1 MTSAATSHVRW
12 FLVFWLFI
20 LSAVSYLDRVNI
32 SIAGGSIAE
41 AYHLSDVQLGKVFSA
56 MLVGYALFQT
66 VGGRLADRY
75 GPRHVLTGGVVW
87 WGIFTALTA
96 LVPAKIA
103 GALFVF
109 VVVRFLL
116 GAGEAVIY
124 PSANQFIARWIPMT
138 ERGIANGW
146 IFAGVGAGAG
156 LTPVIITYIMV
167 HYGWRSSFWV
177 CSIIGFAAGTVWFRY
192 ARDTPAEHAGV
203 SASELALMRSGLTQ
217 SQLNHDPKALVSW
230 GRVMRSKE
238 VWAVTLSYFCYGY
251 VAWIFFSWFYRYLA
265 KVRGLDLKASA
276 FYTMLPFLAMLVC
289 CLLGGAI
296 NDRLTK
302 WQGPRVGR
310 CGLAAFAILVAGV
323 FIAFG
328 SQVQSAR
335 LASVVLAG
343 GAGALYLSQSSFWS
357 VTADIAGAS
366 SGSVSGFMNMG
377 NQIGAAL
384 TATLTPWIAAR
395 FGWTTSFLVAAGLC
409 IVGALSWLVV
419 DPSRQLMIRSADAGK
434 LRSKTAVA
442 IAVFALLLHGA
453 TANAQSASNAEPQTA
468 IVHVDATPEHAINSF
483 DPDSALGSSIDVLS
497 HADIDKVDTPLIIQ
511 ESLSAGWGPL
521 THRNNSELRMA
532 AWHWNENGTWSDPAH
547 NSGYF
552 TGSTDLKAPIRYILS
567 YALPHRGFST
577 SGDRPLQGPNLS
589 YWKSNPYLTSKF
601 TGESDALHPQWVVVD
616 LNTEKAG

>member
-1 MTSAATSHVRW
+1 VISATTSHVRW

-41 AYHLSDVQLGKVFSA
+41 SYHLSDVQLGKVFSA

-66 VGGRLADRY
+66 VGGRLADRF
-75 GPRHVLTGGVVW
+75 GPRLVLTGGVAW
-87 WGIFTALTA
+87 WGVFTALTA
-96 LVPAKIA
+96 LVPANIA
-103 GALFVF
+103 GAVFVF
-109 VVVRFLL
+109 VAVRFLL

-124 PSANQFIARWIPMT
+124 PSANQFIARWIPTT

-156 LTPVIITYIMV
+156 LTPLIITYIMV

-177 CSIIGFAAGTVWFRY
+177 CSIIGLAAGAVWFLT

-203 SASELALMRSGLTQ
+203 SASELELIRSGLTQ
-217 SQLNHDPKALVSW
+217 TEAGNAPKALLRW
-230 GRVMRSKE
+230 GRVLQSKE
-238 VWAVTLSYFCYGY
+238 IWAITLSYFCYGY

-302 WQGPRVGR
+302 WQGPRIGR
-310 CGLAAFAILVAGV
+310 CGLAAFAIAVAGI
-323 FIAFG
+323 FIACG
-328 SQVQSAR
+328 SQVHSAR

-377 NQIGAAL
+377 NQMGAAL
-384 TATLTPWIAAR
+384 TASLTPWIAAR
-395 FGWTTSFLVAAGLC
+395 FGWTTSFLVAAALC
-409 IVGALSWLVV
+409 LVGAVSWLAVNPLRPLAV
-419 DPSRQLMIRSADAGK
+419 QSADAGEVQLQSSK
-434 LRSKTAVA
+434 GMADQTSTRSAV
-442 IAVFALLLHGA
+442 
-453 TANAQSASNAEPQTA
+453 TRAS
-468 IVHVDATPEHAINSF
+468 S
-483 DPDSALGSSIDVLS
+483 
-497 HADIDKVDTPLIIQ
+497 
-511 ESLSAGWGPL
+511 
-521 THRNNSELRMA
+521 
-532 AWHWNENGTWSDPAH
+532 
-547 NSGYF
+547 
-552 TGSTDLKAPIRYILS
+552 
-567 YALPHRGFST
+567 
-577 SGDRPLQGPNLS
+577 
-589 YWKSNPYLTSKF
+589 
-601 TGESDALHPQWVVVD
+601 
-616 LNTEKAG
+616 